1 MASFDLNKIRSKLNF
16 DELYNNFLWL
26 DKKQQYLVAG
36 VLVVVLMLVMILPVN
51 CVSSKLNEREKE
63 YREVTKTATE
73 LYDRLAKFQGLR
85 QGVNTVG
92 GRSAKLGSDP
102 LKRIIY
108 QITDD
113 VGIDRHK
120 ATLKTIPEIQKGVF
134 VEEGKELTIRN
145 IDFDQTIQLLEK
157 LVNYSKV
164 PVRVKKLTIKADR
177 RNKQRM
183 SSVVMTV
190 TILKQNQET

>member
-1 MASFDLNKIRSKLNF
+1 M
-16 DELYNNFLWL
+16 
-26 DKKQQYLVAG
+26 KKG
-36 VLVVVLMLVMILPVN
+36 
-51 CVSSKLNEREKE
+51 
-63 YREVTKTATE
+63 
-73 LYDRLAKFQGLR
+73 
-85 QGVNTVG
+85 
-92 GRSAKLGSDP
+92 
-102 LKRIIY
+102 IY
-108 QITDD
+108 
-113 VGIDRHK
+113 
-120 ATLKTIPEIQKGVF
+120 F